1 MWPSGRALVYYDPG
15 PDFDPQHPGCTS
27 TQMGRTLNYTKN
39 VALCALQGVGEIEKG
54 KEQCML

>member
-1 MWPSGRALVYYDPG
+1 
-15 PDFDPQHPGCTS
+15 
-27 TQMGRTLNYTKN
+27 MGRTLNYTKN